1 MHRSLW
7 LWLST
12 VTCVVAQAALPE
24 VKIVELQPDISV
36 FHKVV
41 GRDYTGRAMH
51 EAKRQAEEDGL
62 LTKFTPKWVCSVLSG
77 SSTLARH
84 PSIHLSVTRWYWLK
98 TSDRRITQ
106 FSPSGSPG
114 FYFLIPTFRTLGP
127 RETSLARASNETVVG
142 KDGEK
147 TQVFDQ

>member
-1 MHRSLW
+1 
-7 LWLST
+7 

-62 LTKFTPKWVCSVLSG
+62 LTKFTPK
-77 SSTLARH
+77 
-84 PSIHLSVTRWYWLK
+84 
-98 TSDRRITQ
+98 
-106 FSPSGSPG
+106 
-114 FYFLIPTFRTLGP
+114 
-127 RETSLARASNETVVG
+127 
-142 KDGEK
+142 
-147 TQVFDQ
+147 